1 MNRIDLTGRK
11 AIVTGGS
18 GDLGAAIAARLRESG
33 AAVANLD
40 RTRPAAEN
48 ADLFCPCDVTD
59 AAAVE
64 AAVRRCLEAFGG
76 LDILVNNAGIA
87 AEVAPVTAA
96 SLEAWRQV
104 IEVNPTGAFICCRA
118 AVPHMTARGY
128 GRVVS
133 IASLRGREAPALS
146 GAYAA
151 SKAGLMAL
159 TRTLAKEVATQGV
172 VVNCVAPTAF
182 EGGMSDGDDL
192 TEGEEGR
199 AAIIARIPMA
209 RYGRPEELA
218 AMVAW
223 LVSDECS
230 FSTGAVFDLSG
241 GRGAW

>member
-1 MNRIDLTGRK
+1 M
-11 AIVTGGS
+11 
-18 GDLGAAIAARLRESG
+18 
-33 AAVANLD
+33 
-40 RTRPAAEN
+40 
-48 ADLFCPCDVTD
+48 
-59 AAAVE
+59 
-64 AAVRRCLEAFGG
+64 
-76 LDILVNNAGIA
+76 
-87 AEVAPVTAA
+87 APVTAA

-104 IEVNPTGAFICCRA
+104 IEVNLTGAFICCRA

>member
-1 MNRIDLTGRK
+1 MRPPSKPRSARSLEVFGR
-11 AIVTGGS
+11 
-18 GDLGAAIAARLRESG
+18 
-33 AAVANLD
+33 
-40 RTRPAAEN
+40 
-48 ADLFCPCDVTD
+48 
-59 AAAVE
+59 
-64 AAVRRCLEAFGG
+64 

-87 AEVAPVTAA
+87 AEAAPVTAA
-96 SLEAWRQV
+96 SLESWRQV
-104 IEVNPTGAFICCRA
+104 IEVNLTGAFICCRA

-128 GRVVS
+128 GRVVN

-172 VVNCVAPTAF
+172 LVNCVAPTAF

-192 TEGEEGR
+192 AAGAEGR

-209 RYGRPEELA
+209 RYGRPAELA

-223 LVSDECS
+223 LASEDCS

>member
-18 GDLGAAIAARLRESG
+18 GGLGAAIAARLRDSG

-40 RTRPAAEN
+40 RTRPAAES
-48 ADLFCPCDVTD
+48 ADFFFPCDVTD

-64 AAVRRCLEAFGG
+64 TAVRRCLEAFGR

-104 IEVNPTGAFICCRA
+104 IEVNLTGAFICCRA
-118 AVPHMTARGY
+118 VVPHMTARGY
-128 GRVVS
+128 GRVVN

-159 TRTLAKEVATQGV
+159 TRTLAKEVATRGV
-172 VVNCVAPTAF
+172 LVNCVAPTAF

-192 TEGEEGR
+192 AAGAEAR

-209 RYGRPEELA
+209 RYGKPEELA

-223 LVSDECS
+223 LASEDCS
-230 FSTGAVFDLSG
+230 FSTGAVFDLTG

>member
-1 MNRIDLTGRK
+1 MNRIDLIDRK

-18 GDLGAAIAARLRESG
+18 GGLGQAITARLRRSG
-33 AAVANLD
+33 AAVANFD
-40 RTRPAAEN
+40 RRAGRPPAE

-64 AAVRRCLEAFGG
+64 AAVAAASRPSAASTSWSTTPASPPRRRRS
-76 LDILVNNAGIA
+76 
-87 AEVAPVTAA
+87 PHA

-104 IEVNPTGAFICCRA
+104 IDVNLTGAFICCRA
-118 AVPHMTARGY
+118 VVPHMTARGY
-128 GRVVS
+128 GRVVNL
-133 IASLRGREAPALS
+133 ASLRGREAPALS

-159 TRTLAKEVATQGV
+159 TRTLAKEVATAGV
-172 VVNCVAPTAF
+172 LVNCVAPTAF
-182 EGGMSDGDDL
+182 EGGMAATR
-192 TEGEEGR
+192 TEAR
-199 AAIIARIPMA
+199 SHAAIIARIPMA
-209 RYGRPEELA
+209 RYGRPAELA

-223 LVSDECS
+223 LASEECS

>member
-11 AIVTGGS
+11 AIVTGAS
-18 GDLGAAIAARLRESG
+18 GGLGAAIGARLRESG

-40 RTRPAAEN
+40 RTPPAAES
-48 ADLFCPCDVTD
+48 ADLFCACDVTD

-64 AAVRRCLEAFGG
+64 AAVRRFEAFGR

-104 IEVNPTGAFICCRA
+104 IEVNLTGAFICCRA

-128 GRVVS
+128 GRVVN

-172 VVNCVAPTAF
+172 LVNCVAPTAF

-192 TEGEEGR
+192 AEGAEAR
-199 AAIIARIPMA
+199 AAIIARIPLA

-223 LVSDECS
+223 LASEDCS
-230 FSTGAVFDLSG
+230 FSTGAVFDLTG